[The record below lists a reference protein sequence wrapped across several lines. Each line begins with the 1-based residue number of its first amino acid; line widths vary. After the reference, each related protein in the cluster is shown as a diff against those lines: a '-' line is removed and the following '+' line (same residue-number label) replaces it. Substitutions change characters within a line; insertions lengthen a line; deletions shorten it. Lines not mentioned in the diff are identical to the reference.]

1 MQVNLD
7 ANIIYG
13 DMTARLNTIGSFDA
27 DQIQSWRCIQ
37 RANTDWKLT
46 VRNHPNNSVSNTEE
60 FIKWLVET
68 WGIKLN
74 TDNGNYTALFDIV
87 SPDKYTMFVL
97 KYSK

>member
-1 MQVNLD
+1 MQANLD
-7 ANIIYG
+7 ANVIYG

-46 VRNHPNNSVSNTEE
+46 VKNTNTEE

-87 SPDKYTMFVL
+87 SADKYTMFVL

>member
-46 VRNHPNNSVSNTEE
+46 VRNTNNTEE
-60 FIKWLVET
+60 FVKWLVET

-87 SPDKYTMFVL
+87 SADKYTMFVL

>member
-1 MQVNLD
+1 MQNNLD
-7 ANIIYG
+7 ANVIYG
-13 DMTARLNTIGSFDA
+13 DMTARLDTIGSFDA

-46 VRNHPNNSVSNTEE
+46 VRNTNDTEE

-68 WGIKLN
+68 WGIKLT
-74 TDNGNYTALFDIV
+74 TDNGNYTTHFNIV
-87 SPDKYTMFVL
+87 SADKYTMFVL

>member
-1 MQVNLD
+1 MQANLD
-7 ANIIYG
+7 ANVIYG
-13 DMTARLNTIGSFDA
+13 DMTARLDTIGSFDA

-46 VRNHPNNSVSNTEE
+46 VKNTNTEE

>member
-1 MQVNLD
+1 MQNNLD

-27 DQIQSWRCIQ
+27 DQIQIWRCIQ

-46 VRNHPNNSVSNTEE
+46 VRNTNDTEE

-68 WGIKLN
+68 WGIKLI
-74 TDNGNYTALFDIV
+74 TDNGNYTTHFNIV
-87 SPDKYTMFVL
+87 SADKYTMFVL

>member
-1 MQVNLD
+1 MQNNLD
-7 ANIIYG
+7 ANVIYG
-13 DMTARLNTIGSFDA
+13 DMTARLDTIGSFDA
-27 DQIQSWRCIQ
+27 DQIQSWRCIK
-37 RANTDWKLT
+37 RANADWKLT
-46 VRNHPNNSVSNTEE
+46 VRNTNDTEE
-60 FIKWLVET
+60 FVKWLVET

>member
-1 MQVNLD
+1 MQNNLD
-7 ANIIYG
+7 ANAIYG
-13 DMTARLNTIGSFDA
+13 DMTARLDTIGSFDA

-46 VRNHPNNSVSNTEE
+46 VRNTNDTEE
-60 FIKWLVET
+60 FVKWLVET

>member
-46 VRNHPNNSVSNTEE
+46 VKNTNTEE
-60 FIKWLVET
+60 FVKWLVET

-74 TDNGNYTALFDIV
+74 TDNGNYTAHFDIV
-87 SPDKYTMFVL
+87 SADKYTMFVL

>member
-1 MQVNLD
+1 MQNNLD

-46 VRNHPNNSVSNTEE
+46 VKNTNTEE

>member
-1 MQVNLD
+1 MQNNLD

-27 DQIQSWRCIQ
+27 DQIQIWRCIQ

-46 VRNHPNNSVSNTEE
+46 VKNTNTEE

-87 SPDKYTMFVL
+87 SADKYTMFVL

>member
-1 MQVNLD
+1 MQNNLD
-7 ANIIYG
+7 ANVIYG
-13 DMTARLNTIGSFDA
+13 DMTARLDTIGSFDA

-46 VRNHPNNSVSNTEE
+46 VRNTNDTEE
-60 FIKWLVET
+60 FVKWLVET

>member
-1 MQVNLD
+1 MQNNLD
-7 ANIIYG
+7 ANVIYG

-37 RANTDWKLT
+37 RANTDWKIS
-46 VRNHPNNSVSNTEE
+46 VRNHSNNSVLNTEE

-87 SPDKYTMFVL
+87 SADKYTMFVL

>member
-1 MQVNLD
+1 MQDNLD
-7 ANIIYG
+7 ANVIYG

-46 VRNHPNNSVSNTEE
+46 VKNTNTEE

-87 SPDKYTMFVL
+87 SADKYTMFVL

>member
-1 MQVNLD
+1 MQNNLD
-7 ANIIYG
+7 ANVIYG
-13 DMTARLNTIGSFDA
+13 DMTARLDTIGSFDA

-46 VRNHPNNSVSNTEE
+46 VKNTNTEE